1 MPPSLRKR
9 SAVISLFGL
18 WAICS
23 VSFASEVLIATATN
37 FTIATER
44 LKEAYEAS
52 TRHRIHII
60 SGSTGKLYA
69 QILRG
74 APFEILLAAD
84 QQRPELLEQ
93 DGQAVAGSRFTYA
106 IGGLALW
113 MASGGTTGDQSGMQV
128 LRQAR
133 RIAIANPDLAPYGAA
148 AWQAMGRAGL
158 QDELRDRIVMGE
170 NVAQAYAMVATG
182 NADMG
187 LVAMSMMR
195 PDSGSRWL
203 LPASLHEPIN
213 QDAVLLVRGEG
224 NPAAL
229 GFLSYLRSAEA
240 RQLIEGM
247 GFRTPTP

>member
-1 MPPSLRKR
+1 MPHSVCNR
-9 SAVISLFGL
+9 SAVISFIGL
-18 WAICS
+18 WTICS
-23 VSFASEVLIATATN
+23 ASLASEVLIATATN

-52 TRHRIHII
+52 TNHRIHII

-69 QILRG
+69 QITRG
-74 APFEILLAAD
+74 APFDILLAAD
-84 QQRPELLEQ
+84 QRRPELLER

-113 MASGGTTGDQSGMQV
+113 MATGETFGDQDGMQV
-128 LRQAR
+128 LRHAR

-170 NVAQAYAMVATG
+170 NVGQAYAMVASG

-187 LVAMSMMR
+187 LVATSMMP

-203 LPASLHEPIN
+203 LPDSLHDPIR
-213 QDAVLLVRGEG
+213 QDAVLLARAEE

-229 GFLSYLRSAEA
+229 GFLRYLRSAEA
-240 RQLIEGM
+240 RELIELM
-247 GFRTPTP
+247 GFRAPPP

>member
-1 MPPSLRKR
+1 MSLY
-9 SAVISLFGL
+9 GL
-18 WAICS
+18 WMICS
-23 VSFASEVLIATATN
+23 VSFASEVLVATATN

-44 LKEAYEAS
+44 LVEAFEAS
-52 TRHRIHII
+52 TNHRIHII

-69 QILRG
+69 QIVRG
-74 APFEILLAAD
+74 APFDVLLAAD
-84 QQRPELLEQ
+84 QQRPTLLEQ
-93 DGQAVAGSRFTYA
+93 NSQAVAGSRFTYA

-113 MASGGTTGDQSGMQV
+113 LAPGESFHDQGGMQA
-128 LRQAR
+128 LRHAR

-148 AWQAMGRAGL
+148 AWQALDRAGL
-158 QDELRDRIVMGE
+158 QEELRDRIVMGE

-187 LVAMSMMR
+187 LVATSLMQ

-203 LPASLHEPIN
+203 LPASLHEPIR
-213 QDAVLLVRGEG
+213 QDAVLLVHGER

-229 GFLSYLRSAEA
+229 AFLGYLKSADA
-240 RQLIEGM
+240 RQLIESM